1 MEQIQKEKEEKVDPQ
16 KSTEKKMKF
25 YMVLSFVFGLSLSF
39 VIANL
44 IVGCDDRA
52 EVNNTVRY
60 TNVGR
65 AINDVMQEKE
75 TVAGMKVDRVVKQGL
90 DSIGIFEKDEKRGF
104 YNQNTD
110 KVLVDA
116 VYTHVWFFSEGL
128 AAVEKDGKIG
138 FVNMKGKLVIP
149 HKFMLR
155 TNDHPDIA
163 FDNGM
168 CVIANGNGQ
177 FGVIDRKGEW
187 IVKPVYEDVKLTD
200 SGIIVSTSNS
210 KSLLS
215 NKGEVLQKDLVVK
228 VEPLNCDV
236 QLKEKG
242 ADGNWKVQDVEMKMD
257 YYVYYTN
264 AQGDRC
270 GLMDK
275 DGNRLTEPVYG
286 KIEALNEHLFSFY
299 LLDGETQI
307 VKSIPKKS

>member
-1 MEQIQKEKEEKVDPQ
+1 MREKEV
-16 KSTEKKMKF
+16 
-25 YMVLSFVFGLSLSF
+25 
-39 VIANL
+39 
-44 IVGCDDRA
+44 
-52 EVNNTVRY
+52 
-60 TNVGR
+60 
-65 AINDVMQEKE
+65 
-75 TVAGMKVDRVVKQGL
+75 VAGMKVDRVVKQGL

-116 VYTHVWFFSEGL
+116 LYTHVWFFSEGL

-149 HKFMLR
+149 HKFIHR

-163 FDNGM
+163 FSNGM

-177 FGVIDRKGEW
+177 LGVIDRKGEW
-187 IVKPVYEDVKLTD
+187 IVKPVYEEVKLTD
-200 SGIIVSTSNS
+200 SGIIASTSNS
-210 KSLLS
+210 KSLLN
-215 NKGEVLQKDLVVK
+215 NKGEILQKDLIVK
-228 VEPLNCDV
+228 VEPLNCNV

-275 DGNRLTEPVYG
+275 DGNRLTEPIYS

-307 VKSIPKKS
+307 IKSL

>member
-1 MEQIQKEKEEKVDPQ
+1 MEQNDKEERVCAQ
-16 KSTEKKMKF
+16 KSEKKMKF

-149 HKFMLR
+149 HKFIHR

-163 FDNGM
+163 FSNGM

-177 FGVIDRKGEW
+177 LGVIDRKGEW
-187 IVKPVYEDVKLTD
+187 IVKPVYEEVKLTD
-200 SGIIVSTSNS
+200 SGIIASTSNS
-210 KSLLS
+210 KSLLN
-215 NKGEVLQKDLVVK
+215 NKGEILQKDLIVK
-228 VEPLNCDV
+228 VEPLNCNV

-242 ADGNWKVQDVEMKMD
+242 ADGNRKVQDVEMKMD

-275 DGNRLTEPVYG
+275 DGNRLTEPIYS

-307 VKSIPKKS
+307 VKSIPEKS